1 LLNCEGGRF
10 VELNEAFAM
19 NAREPFQTDEFFRYA
34 AECRRMASWAR
45 GVEGGTSSAS
55 ISAKW
60 LQYAK
65 SVTQSLT
72 LLSLEALRNAPQP
85 KLSPR

>member
-1 LLNCEGGRF
+1 MNG
-10 VELNEAFAM
+10 AFAM
-19 NAREPFQTDEFFRYA
+19 DARDPFQTDEFFRYA
-34 AECRRMASWAR
+34 AECRRMASLAR
-45 GVEGGTSSAS
+45 GVERGTSSAS

-65 SVTQSLT
+65 SASQNLT
-72 LLSLEALRNAPQP
+72 LLSLEKLRNAPQP